1 MADKYPYPDVLKDW
15 VDAGRYTTVDGDKL
29 FVRSAGE
36 ADTEGRGV
44 LIVHG
49 FPGSSWDWRGVVP
62 LVAEHTKVVV
72 MDMLGYGHSDKPQD
86 ASFMDKY
93 SLFKQADRFEEV
105 ARGEGLTDVMLV
117 IHDMGQSVGSEL
129 MKRQQEGKLSF
140 HINHAI
146 VFNGSTLINMVQ
158 KNPLQES
165 LLAMPE
171 QPLDKDLP
179 WDKFTAA
186 GGLAGSF
193 SKDYPASDETLDAM
207 TAQIFCNDGDR
218 IMPTLIRYMTQRMRE
233 LQRWTSGIADFNG
246 PVSMFWGVQDP
257 VSVVA
262 MADTW
267 KMLSPRIELHKWAD
281 GAHWPSIENPERV
294 AKIILD
300 RFAYPPY

>member
-1 MADKYPYPDVLKDW
+1 MADKYPYPDILKDW

-72 MDMLGYGHSDKPQD
+72 VDMLGYGHSDKPQD
-86 ASFMDKY
+86 TSFMDSY

-179 WDKFTAA
+179 WGKFTAE

-207 TAQIFCNDGDR
+207 TAQIFCNEGDR
-218 IMPTLIRYMTQRMRE
+218 IMPTLIRYMTQRMEE

-267 KMLSPRIELHKWAD
+267 KMLSPHIELHKWAD

-300 RFAYPPY
+300 RFANPPY